1 MPGVKKLSVL
11 LCMVLVVLVATGCV
25 TREQL
30 DLVANSLDSRVRL
43 LESEMTDIEDIK
55 KDAESNR
62 ESNKFVR
69 KKVADVD
76 DNMTALLSD
85 VQKLRGAT
93 EELSVK
99 VAALQSSSGT
109 QKNEEVAGKID
120 DIILRIQAVEN
131 YLGLGKKG
139 APKDAVLDQER
150 VSLQEEI
157 DKEKEYSEALTI
169 FKERNY
175 ADARKK
181 FQDFLS
187 AFADTEY
194 SDNAQF
200 WIGECYYFE
209 GNYEK
214 AILEYEK
221 VVQNYSKGNKVPDA
235 LLKQAFS
242 FLKLGDPSSAKLLFQ
257 RVIKDYPNTTSAR
270 RAREQLLSI
279 K

>member
-1 MPGVKKLSVL
+1 MPGVKKLSVI
-11 LCMVLVVLVATGCV
+11 LCLMLVVLVATGCV

-43 LESEMTDIEDIK
+43 LESEMADIEGIK
-55 KDAESNR
+55 RAAENNR

-76 DNMTALLSD
+76 DNMTVLLSD

-99 VAALQSSSGT
+99 VAALQSSSKT
-109 QKNEEVAGKID
+109 QSKEEIAGKID
-120 DIILRIQAVEN
+120 DILLRLQSVEN

-175 ADARKK
+175 VEARKK
-181 FQDFLS
+181 FQDFLG

-242 FLKLGDPSSAKLLFQ
+242 FLKLGDRSSSKLLFQ
-257 RVIKDYPNTTSAR
+257 RIIKDYPNTTSAR

>member
-1 MPGVKKLSVL
+1 MPSVKKLSVF

-30 DLVANSLDSRVRL
+30 DLVANSLDSRVRS
-43 LESEMTDIEDIK
+43 LESEMTGMADIK
-55 KDAESNR
+55 SIAESNR
-62 ESNKFVR
+62 ESSKFVR

-109 QKNEEVAGKID
+109 QKNEEVTGKID
-120 DIILRIQAVEN
+120 DILRRIQSVEN
-131 YLGLGKKG
+131 YLGMGKKV
-139 APKDAVLDQER
+139 APQDSVLDQER

-175 ADARKK
+175 VDARKK
-181 FQDFLS
+181 FQDFLG

-242 FLKLGDPSSAKLLFQ
+242 FLKLGDRSSSKLLFQ
-257 RVIKDYPNTTSAR
+257 RIIKDYPNTTSAR